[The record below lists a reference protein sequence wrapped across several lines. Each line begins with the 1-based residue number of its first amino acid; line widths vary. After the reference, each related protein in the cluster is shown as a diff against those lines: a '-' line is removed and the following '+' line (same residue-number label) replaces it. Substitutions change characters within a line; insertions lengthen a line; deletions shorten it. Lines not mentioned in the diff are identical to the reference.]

1 MVAGARPVGFRKGV
15 MAKEANASLEA
26 LDAELLAQELPGI
39 GIAFDRAA
47 MLDHFQAALI
57 GPPNSNRFRRCGL
70 TSAVLLN
77 DSVVLR
83 YTMEVV
89 DPEGKSRSA
98 IITGRVFG
106 TSGRA
111 ASYAEER
118 LAPLARQMVGREET
132 AALTSPVAVLEQ
144 LGMAAYAF
152 PIDGE
157 LPTLVAATDSS
168 VAGPALGELLFV
180 NGRSDVVIENC
191 RAEPIHYNRRH
202 RCMMRYELDLS
213 GGEHMALYGKVAA
226 DASGARIPDLV
237 AALTEPLAG
246 AGVTIPECL
255 GWRQDLQLVT
265 FTEIPGVP
273 RVAQLLK
280 ARLRGDDAVEEPSL
294 EDAVETCGRIA
305 ATLHT
310 SGLRLGEPRTLE
322 SEVVRLR
329 ENLSPIQRLSAD
341 LGRQLEEWLDLVE
354 QRAAASP
361 ALDLCQ
367 CHGDFSYT
375 QLIFDGSRPG
385 LVDFDNFCQAEPALD
400 LGQFLAY
407 LRYAGIKARGNSRAE
422 RAGLS
427 RDLAGR
433 FADAYVTAGGPA
445 AALERV
451 DLYEAINL
459 TRMAEHA
466 WQNLKSR
473 RLEGIVMLLG
483 ERMAA

>member
-1 MVAGARPVGFRKGV
+1 
-15 MAKEANASLEA
+15 MAKEANANLEA

-39 GIAFDRAA
+39 GVAFDRAA

-57 GPPNSNRFRRCGL
+57 GPRNSNRFRRCGL

-98 IITGRVFG
+98 IVTGRVFG
-106 TSGRA
+106 NSRRA

-118 LAPLARQMVGREET
+118 LAPLARQIAGREET

-157 LPTLVAATDSS
+157 LPTLVAATDPS
-168 VAGPALGELLFV
+168 VAGPALGELLFA
-180 NGRSDVVIENC
+180 NGLSDVVVENC

-213 GGEHMALYGKVAA
+213 HGKHMALYGKVAG
-226 DASGARIPDLV
+226 DASGARIPELV

-280 ARLRGDDAVEEPSL
+280 ARLRGDAVGEPSL

-322 SEVVRLR
+322 SEVARLR
-329 ENLSPIQRLSAD
+329 ENLSPIQRLSAN

-354 QRAAASP
+354 RRAAASP

-367 CHGDFSYT
+367 SHGDFSYT
-375 QLIFDGSRPG
+375 QLIFDESRPG

-427 RDLAGR
+427 RDLAAR

-445 AALERV
+445 AALDRV

-473 RLEGIVMLLG
+473 RLEGIVTLLG

>member
-1 MVAGARPVGFRKGV
+1 
-15 MAKEANASLEA
+15 MAKDANASLEA

-39 GIAFDRAA
+39 SVAFDRAA

-57 GPPNSNRFRRCGL
+57 GPRNANRFRHCGL

-89 DPEGKSRSA
+89 DPEGKGRSA
-98 IITGRVFG
+98 IVTGRVFG
-106 TSGRA
+106 NGGRA
-111 ASYAEER
+111 VSYAAER
-118 LAPLARQMVGREET
+118 LAPLAGQVAGREEI

-144 LGMAAYAF
+144 LGMAVSAF

-157 LPTLVAATDSS
+157 LPTLVAATDPN

-180 NGRSDVVIENC
+180 NGHSDVVIENC
-191 RAEPIHYNRRH
+191 RAEPVHYNRRH

-213 GGEHMALYGKVAA
+213 ARKSLALYGKVAG
-226 DASGARIPDLV
+226 DDSGARIPELV
-237 AALTEPLAG
+237 RALTEPLAG
-246 AGVTIPECL
+246 AGVTLPACL
-255 GWRQDLQLVT
+255 GWRQDLQLVA
-265 FTEIPGVP
+265 FTEIPGAP

-280 ARLRGDDAVEEPSL
+280 ARLRGDDVAGEPSL

-322 SEVVRLR
+322 SEVARLR
-329 ENLSPIQRLSAD
+329 DNLSPIQRLSPD
-341 LGRQLEEWLDLVE
+341 LGRQLAQWLDLVE
-354 QRAAASP
+354 RRAAAST
-361 ALDLCQ
+361 ALDVCQ

-407 LRYAGIKARGNSRAE
+407 LRYAGIKARGQSRAE

-427 RDLAGR
+427 SELAAR
-433 FADAYVTAGGPA
+433 FADSYVMAGGSA

-473 RLEGIVMLLG
+473 RLEGIVTLLG
-483 ERMAA
+483 ERMDA

>member
-1 MVAGARPVGFRKGV
+1 
-15 MAKEANASLEA
+15 MAKDANASLEA
-26 LDAELLAQELPGI
+26 LDEELLAQDLPGI
-39 GIAFDRAA
+39 GVAFNRAA

-57 GPPNSNRFRRCGL
+57 GSRNTNRFRRCGL
-70 TSAVLLN
+70 TSAVLLK

-83 YTMEVV
+83 YTMELV
-89 DPEGKSRSA
+89 DPEERSTSV
-98 IITGRVFG
+98 IVTGRVFG
-106 TSGRA
+106 DGSRA
-111 ASYAEER
+111 ASYARER
-118 LAPLARQMVGREET
+118 LAPLAGQMVGREET

-157 LPTLVAATDSS
+157 IPTLVAATDPS

-191 RAEPIHYNRRH
+191 RAEPVHYNRRH

-213 GGEHMALYGKVAA
+213 NGKNMALYGKVAG
-226 DASGARIPDLV
+226 DASGARTPELV

-255 GWRQDLQLVT
+255 GWREDLRLVA
-265 FTEIPGVP
+265 FTEIPGAP

-280 ARLRGDDAVEEPSL
+280 SRLRGDDVAGEPSL

-322 SEVVRLR
+322 LEVARLR
-329 ENLSPIQRLSAD
+329 DNLSPIRRLSPD
-341 LGRQLEEWLDLVE
+341 LGRRLAECLDLVE
-354 QRAAASP
+354 RRSAASP

-367 CHGDFSYT
+367 SHGDFSYT
-375 QLIFDGSRPG
+375 QLIFEGSRPG

-407 LRYAGIKARGNSRAE
+407 LRYAGIKSRADSRAE

-427 RDLAGR
+427 SELAAR
-433 FADAYVTAGGPA
+433 FADAYVTAGGSA
-445 AALERV
+445 AALDRV

-473 RLEGIVMLLG
+473 RLEGIVTLLG